1 MIKNYLPK
9 KAAKL
14 VSEGAVLID
23 VRCEAENK
31 FVGRVPGSILIPWL
45 DEPEWE
51 VDEESFI
58 KAFSRFDIDKDAE
71 IILICRSGY
80 RSDDAGK
87 CLVKN
92 GFNNIAHVVSGFEG
106 DLDEVD
112 QRGNING
119 WRHDGMPWVQ
129 C

>member
-9 KAAKL
+9 KAVKL
-14 VSEGAVLID
+14 ILEGATLID

-31 FVGRVPGSILIPWL
+31 FVGRVPNSILIPWL

-51 VDEESFI
+51 VDEEKFI
-58 KAFSRFDIDKDAE
+58 KTFSRFDIDKDAE

-87 CLVKN
+87 CLIKN
-92 GFNNIAHVVSGFEG
+92 GFTNIAHVVSGFEG
-106 DLDEVD
+106 DLDEED
-112 QRGNING
+112 QRGNVNG
-119 WRHDGMPWVQ
+119 WRHDGMPWIQ